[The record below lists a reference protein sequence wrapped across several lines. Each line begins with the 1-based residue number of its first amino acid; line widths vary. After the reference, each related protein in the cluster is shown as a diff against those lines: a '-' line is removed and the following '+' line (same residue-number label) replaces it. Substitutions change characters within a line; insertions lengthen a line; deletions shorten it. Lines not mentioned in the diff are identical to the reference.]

1 VKFYKVDGR
10 NLQTVLNEILSGR
23 LSLDYYVPLVKPI
36 IDDVRS
42 RGDKAL
48 LEYVRK
54 FDYDGASLERLRLQ
68 RSELAEAYSR
78 LDEKLRAALNTAAEN
93 IRRLCQHLLRRL
105 RTSRS
110 LAEGVRVLQRPAP
123 IPSVGCY
130 VPGGGASYPSTVLMT
145 VVPAKVCGVPY
156 VAVCTPPSK
165 TGEVPDVVKAAL
177 YVAGA
182 DEAYSMGGPHAIAA
196 MAYGTES
203 VRRVAKI
210 VGPGGPYVTA
220 AKKLVSQDVAIDML
234 AGATELVVYG
244 EDVDDSEDIAFEL
257 CAQSEHSP
265 DTFVGLVTTS
275 ENLASEV
282 MKYLDIMVP
291 RLERG
296 DVVRQALERN
306 GFVAVCDKVSTA
318 VELIQKL
325 APEHLYL
332 ASSPNKIAPKITSAG
347 LISAGRHTS
356 PVLCDYIVGV
366 NHILPTSGQAAL
378 RGGLSVMDFVKIV
391 TEVRV
396 SKAAARRLGRHAGLL
411 ARAEGLMAHA
421 YAAERWL

>member
-93 IRRLCQHLLRRL
+93 IRKLCQHLLRRL

-165 TGEVPDVVKAAL
+165 TGEVPD
-177 YVAGA
+177 
-182 DEAYSMGGPHAIAA
+182 
-196 MAYGTES
+196 
-203 VRRVAKI
+203 R
-210 VGPGGPYVTA
+210 
-220 AKKLVSQDVAIDML
+220 
-234 AGATELVVYG
+234 
-244 EDVDDSEDIAFEL
+244 
-257 CAQSEHSP
+257 C
-265 DTFVGLVTTS
+265 
-275 ENLASEV
+275 
-282 MKYLDIMVP
+282 
-291 RLERG
+291 
-296 DVVRQALERN
+296 
-306 GFVAVCDKVSTA
+306 
-318 VELIQKL
+318 
-325 APEHLYL
+325 
-332 ASSPNKIAPKITSAG
+332 
-347 LISAGRHTS
+347 
-356 PVLCDYIVGV
+356 
-366 NHILPTSGQAAL
+366 
-378 RGGLSVMDFVKIV
+378 
-391 TEVRV
+391 
-396 SKAAARRLGRHAGLL
+396 
-411 ARAEGLMAHA
+411 
-421 YAAERWL
+421 